1 MQSKTFTV
9 VMAVVTIIFAT
20 LAGIR
25 IAQND
30 LSSIFGAPARKIGEV
45 LYSDFDYKKDV
56 HTVVIS
62 NSTGGKAVFL
72 NKDGVWLMQSPL
84 RDRADY
90 RDLQR
95 IVYFSRHLRVEDV
108 MRRKDTTLKEA
119 GMLST
124 EGQGGRFHITLK
136 DRKGNI
142 LADYRLGRRTAWHR
156 LDRNTGTQS
165 ETFFV
170 RPNKKSQKEHIYVC
184 SAPNEIRPSVRQIL
198 DRGIDR
204 LRDHRPFLFDPEG
217 LADLTIRHR
226 GGGEILLSR
235 AKPDRPWRMT
245 KPLQSRTKPQTMAG
259 LLKGLYLLE
268 AVQVHDRKS
277 VTIPPGPPRLEIE
290 LMRFGSTGARIPHR
304 SKMTVMPPKTADADT
319 VYATISTRPG
329 LVFEIP
335 YKPVKGRMAL
345 GQLPLAVDQLR
356 SRTLASLDI
365 KVLESITIHSLRQ
378 AEPIEIHLGSQQ
390 GNRRWMLSLRGEAA
404 PANEVAL
411 GDLLHGISDNEVLSF
426 ASDAASDLGAFGL
439 APPQKRLLLKGKG
452 NTSLDLLFGRGDD
465 GKFYAMRRG
474 SSTVAEIDSS
484 TFTAITASPHDWRDT
499 LLMPFSIVDL
509 RIMKLEGPIRAP
521 LADPALTL
529 NYDFLDESWTA
540 RQFGEDVTANL
551 DTQKANHFIKLMES
565 LRVENWLGE
574 ISPAAQR
581 SLLRPTF
588 QFTALFQQVSLEGV
602 RIGMR
607 ESSFELAP
615 ASRSSRN
622 RFYYGRLSGDPHYFV
637 ITTAIYR
644 EITQQLVDY
653 GGAVIQG
660 PTPK

>member
-1 MQSKTFTV
+1 MQSRKLTV
-9 VMAVVTIIFAT
+9 ILILAT
-20 LAGIR
+20 CLVGGLASMQLAR
-25 IAQND
+25 ND
-30 LSSIFGAPARKIGEV
+30 LGALLGAPSRRIGEE
-45 LYSDFDYKKDV
+45 LYHDFNIKKNEV
-56 HTVVIS
+56 HTVVIT
-62 NSTGGKAVFL
+62 NSTGELAEFTKR
-72 NKDGVWLMQSPL
+72 KGVWLMQSPV

-90 RDLQR
+90 RNLQR
-95 IVYFSRHLRVEDV
+95 IVYFSRHLKVEDII
-108 MRRKDTTLKEA
+108 RRQDTTLEEIGMRATEA
-119 GMLST
+119 HR
-124 EGQGGRFHITLK
+124 GRFHITLK
-136 DRKGNI
+136 DSAGNS
-142 LADYRLGRRTAWHR
+142 LADYRLGRRSAWHR
-156 LDRNTGTQS
+156 LNEKEGTLT

-170 RPNKKSQKEHIYVC
+170 RPAKKSQKDNIYVC
-184 SAPNEIRPSVRQIL
+184 SAPDIINPSVRSIL
-198 DRGIDR
+198 DRGFER
-204 LRDHRPFLFDPEG
+204 LRDHHPFLFDKTA
-217 LADLTIRHR
+217 LSDIIIKR
-226 GGGEILLSR
+226 GGGEIVLSR
-235 AKPDRPWRMT
+235 TKLNAPWRMS
-245 KPLQSRTKPQTMAG
+245 KPLESRTKPETMAG
-259 LLKGLYLLE
+259 LILGLFELE
-268 AVQVHDRKS
+268 AVQIHDRKS
-277 VTIPPGPPRLEIE
+277 VTIPPGPPGLEID

-335 YKPVKGRMAL
+335 YKPVRGRMAL
-345 GQLPLAVDQLR
+345 GQLPLTVDQLR

-365 KVLESITIHSLRQ
+365 RVLESITIHSLRQ
-378 AEPIEIHLGSQQ
+378 VDPIEIFLGSQQ

-411 GDLLHGISDNEVLSF
+411 GALLHGISNNEVLSF
-426 ASDAASDLGAFGL
+426 VSDAARDLGAFGL
-439 APPQKRLLLKGKG
+439 APPQKRLLLRGKG

-474 SSTVAEIDSS
+474 SSTVAEIDSG
-484 TFTAITASPHDWRDT
+484 TFTAIAAGHHDWRDT

-540 RQFGEDVTANL
+540 RQFGEDVTAIL

-565 LRVENWLGE
+565 LRVEKWLGE
-574 ISPAAQR
+574 TSPAAQR
-581 SLLRPTF
+581 ALLRPTF
-588 QFTALFQQVSLEGV
+588 RFTALFQQISIEGV

-637 ITTAIYR
+637 ITTDAHR
-644 EITQQLVDY
+644 EITTQLVDH
-653 GGAVIQG
+653 GGSVIQA
-660 PTPK
+660 PTTK

>member
-9 VMAVVTIIFAT
+9 VMAIVTVIFAT

-45 LYSDFDYKKDV
+45 LYPDFDFKKDV
-56 HTVVIS
+56 HNIVIS

-72 NKDGVWLMQSPL
+72 NKDGVWLMQSPF

-119 GMLST
+119 GMLAT

-277 VTIPPGPPRLEIE
+277 VTIPPRPKGGFYLEIE
-290 LMRFGSTGARIPHR
+290 ILRFDERGIRQPRPSR
-304 SKMTVMPPKTADADT
+304 MTVEPPTTADADT
-319 VYATISTRPG
+319 VYATMDDRPG
-329 LVFEIP
+329 VVFEIP
-335 YKPVKGRMAL
+335 FKPVKGRITL
-345 GQLPLAVDQLR
+345 GQLPLAVELLR
-356 SRTLASLDI
+356 GRTLASLDI
-365 KVLESITIHSLRQ
+365 RALRSITIHHLTQ
-378 AEPIEIHLGSQQ
+378 PDPIEIILGQ
-390 GNRRWMLSLRGEAA
+390 GSLSGDRRWMINLNGDLA
-404 PANEVAL
+404 PANEIAL
-411 GDLLHGISDNEVLSF
+411 GALLHAVSHDEVVKY
-426 ASDAASDLGAFGL
+426 ASDAASNLRAFGL
-439 APPQKRLLLKGKG
+439 APPHKRLVLRGG
-452 NTSLDLLFGRGDD
+452 EGETIDLFFGRGDD

-474 SSTVAEIDSS
+474 SSTVAEVDGG
-484 TFTAITASPHDWRDT
+484 TFTAIAAQPHNWRDT

-509 RIMKLEGPIRAP
+509 AVMKIEPRIRVP
-521 LADPALTL
+521 LVDHALTL
-529 NYDFLDESWTA
+529 NYSFLDESWTA
-540 RQFGEDVTANL
+540 RQFDEDVTDSL
-551 DTQKANHFIKLMES
+551 DTQSANQFIRFMES
-565 LRVENWLGE
+565 LRVDKWLGDTFP
-574 ISPAAQR
+574 PAER
-581 SLLRPTF
+581 SLQSPIFR
-588 QFTALFQQVSLEGV
+588 FTAIFRQVDSSGNRVGV
-602 RIGMR
+602 R
-607 ESSFELAP
+607 EVSFELAP
-615 ASRSSRN
+615 ASRSSQN
-622 RFYYGRLSGDPHYFV
+622 RFYYGRLSGDPHFFV
-637 ITTAIYR
+637 LGVETYL
-644 EITQQLVDY
+644 QLVRPL
-653 GGAVIQG
+653 VNQH
-660 PTPK
+660 